1 MQRNAGSFALDVR
14 NRVLQTPGAIARAP
28 NLYALI
34 ALDALCAAIRMSPM
48 TAPVTTASDSGH
60 TCSSPGNTQ
69 DLDKARPLKEL
80 TLCRLQN
87 DMLKPCFYNDEPEIF
102 WKALR
107 QLPILEDLNLSGMR
121 KSSNDPAAPK
131 RNTAIA
137 ERLSSLRHIFVKP
150 CSQQAGSAR
159 ASRCCGR
166 DSVEGRCDQCED
178 RASNS
183 QNDKTPL
190 LLGVLRRP
198 DFSTMSSIL

>member
-28 NLYALI
+28 HLYALI

-69 DLDKARPLKEL
+69 DLDEARPLKEL

-87 DMLKPCFYNDEPEIF
+87 YMLEPCFYNDEPEKF

-107 QLPILEDLNLSGMR
+107 QLPILEDLDLCGLRISW
-121 KSSNDPAAPK
+121 NDPPAPK
-131 RNTAIA
+131 GPTTIA
-137 ERLSSLRHIFVKP
+137 ERLSSLRHMFVKP
-150 CSQQAGSAR
+150 CSRQA
-159 ASRCCGR
+159 
-166 DSVEGRCDQCED
+166 
-178 RASNS
+178 
-183 QNDKTPL
+183 
-190 LLGVLRRP
+190 
-198 DFSTMSSIL
+198 